1 MYDDDLNQLYDETIL
16 QESKS
21 PFHYEKKPEADLIL
35 EAYNP
40 LCGDQFKL
48 FLFTDGHTITAAYFH
63 GYGCAVSKA
72 STSILTRQLEG
83 LSFEEAKKKC
93 NNFLQW
99 LAEKTDASFAVPKKW
114 ESFAAVRQFPGR
126 LSCAQLAWGTISE
139 ELAE

>member
-1 MYDDDLNQLYDETIL
+1 MNNEDLNRLYDETIL
-16 QESKS
+16 EENRT
-21 PFHYEKKPEADLIL
+21 PYHYEKKPEADLIL

-48 FLFTDGHTITAAYFH
+48 FLFTDGQTITSAYFH

-83 LSFEEAKKKC
+83 LSFEEAQGKC
-93 NNFLQW
+93 RDFLQW
-99 LAEKTDASFAVPKKW
+99 LAQKTAPSFAVPKKW

-126 LSCAQLAWGTISE
+126 LTCAQLAWGTICE
-139 ELAE
+139 ELH